1 MKDHP
6 PFVGVYSEDLEMTTP
21 RKKKSRSRTKPFTPE
36 GKPPEIPLAN
46 KSPLA
51 YDPPLVNR
59 APYEPGYETRYGPPL
74 VAEYSEDLDLTTP
87 KISKS
92 KTKSKTKS
100 KSKSKKSPKPT
111 TAPEKVLRQHKKLRP
126 RVRMVEVDLNAVEDK
141 ANETKAEVKV
151 DLNAVEDKAEVKVEA
166 SKPLRQHTKPKPKTR
181 KRMEPVK
188 PIRKIFTNL
197 LDPGKMFRPERKL
210 THKINP
216 FFKET
221 RLIPKGTK
229 MNAMNHPLTRG
240 NFRTRKTKQN

>member
-1 MKDHP
+1 
-6 PFVGVYSEDLEMTTP
+6 
-21 RKKKSRSRTKPFTPE
+21 
-36 GKPPEIPLAN
+36 
-46 KSPLA
+46 
-51 YDPPLVNR
+51 
-59 APYEPGYETRYGPPL
+59 
-74 VAEYSEDLDLTTP
+74 
-87 KISKS
+87 
-92 KTKSKTKS
+92 
-100 KSKSKKSPKPT
+100 
-111 TAPEKVLRQHKKLRP
+111 
-126 RVRMVEVDLNAVEDK
+126 MVEVDLNAVEDK

-151 DLNAVEDKAEVKVEA
+151 EAVEDKAVEA

-229 MNAMNHPLTRG
+229 MNAVNHPLTRG

>member
-1 MKDHP
+1 MKETNP
-6 PFVGVYSEDLEMTTP
+6 PLYSEDLERTT
-21 RKKKSRSRTKPFTPE
+21 RKKKSKSRSRSRTKHFTPE
-36 GKPPEIPLAN
+36 GKPPEIPLDYR
-46 KSPLA
+46 P
-51 YDPPLVNR
+51 
-59 APYEPGYETRYGPPL
+59 PYEPGYETRYGPPL

-87 KISKS
+87 K
-92 KTKSKTKS
+92 KSKTKS
-100 KSKSKKSPKPT
+100 KSKSKKSPP
-111 TAPEKVLRQHKKLRP
+111 APEKVLRQHKKLRP
-126 RVRMVEVDLNAVEDK
+126 RGRMVEVDLNAVEDK
-141 ANETKAEVKV
+141 ADEV
-151 DLNAVEDKAEVKVEA
+151 

-181 KRMEPVK
+181 KRMEPVQS
-188 PIRKIFTNL
+188 IRKIFTNL